1 MSFVDTLTSPI
12 HQRALRIPALGAA
25 ALTLIA
31 ALSLA
36 VFTLLSPGQARAHD
50 DMHKGVH
57 HGDLLLIDAWARA
70 TPPGAKV
77 GGGYLMIRNEGDAPD
92 RLIGGTVAFA
102 ERVEIHEMKME
113 GEVMKMAPL
122 PDGLEI
128 PAGGAVMLKP
138 GGYHLMFM
146 GLSQPL
152 TEDEPAA
159 VTLTFE
165 RAGTIEI
172 PFAVAPM
179 GAKSHD
185 HGMKHDG

>member
-1 MSFVDTLTSPI
+1 MFQFETLTSPAR
-12 HQRALRIPALGAA
+12 QRALRIPAFGAA
-25 ALTLIA
+25 ALALIA

-36 VFTLLSPGQARAHD
+36 VFTLLSPGPARAHD
-50 DMHKGVH
+50 GAHEGVH
-57 HGDLLLIDAWARA
+57 HGALLITDAWARA

-92 RLIGGTVAFA
+92 RLMGGSVAFA
-102 ERVEIHEMKME
+102 ERVEVHEMKME

-138 GGYHLMFM
+138 GGHHLMFM

-152 TEDEPAA
+152 VEGDSAS

-179 GAKSHD
+179 GAKSHE